1 LVRRIADSAML
12 PVGGVEMLGIP
23 GIADEHEVILVL
35 DSHHSDKLEVGDDVG
50 AARSGVFDQIFLGPI
65 HRIGCDVIIVRP
77 DAPAGD
83 TLGQRWLDVLAR
95 DDISDHHKDL
105 AARVVTHVVHL
116 TVLFYLRFSD
126 FCYLTI
132 ESRYTKP

>member
-12 PVGGVEMLGIP
+12 PVGGVEMLGVP
-23 GIADEHEVILVL
+23 GVADEHEVVPVHAL
-35 DSHHSDKLEVGDDVG
+35 HSDELEVGDDVG
-50 AARSGVFDQIFLGPI
+50 AARSSVFDQLFLGPI
-65 HRIGCDVIIVRP
+65 HRFGCDVIIVRS